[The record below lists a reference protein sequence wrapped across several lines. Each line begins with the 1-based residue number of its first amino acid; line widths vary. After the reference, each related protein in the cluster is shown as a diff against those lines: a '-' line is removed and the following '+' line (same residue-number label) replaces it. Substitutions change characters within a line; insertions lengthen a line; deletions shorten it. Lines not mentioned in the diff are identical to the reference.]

1 MTDML
6 KELCSADSFAGIDDA
21 AKVAEKYLSKYAKV
35 SRHGG
40 SVIAVTGRDETKKT
54 VMLEAHIDQIGM
66 AVTSVENGF
75 AAVAPIGGIDVRM
88 LPAMRVKIYGK
99 RTLDGVFCSMP
110 PHLKDSSDSVPDF
123 DSLYIDTGLGKAA
136 DELIS
141 VGDRVAFDD
150 GFRKLHGSRVTA
162 RSLDDRA
169 GCAAVI
175 RVSQLLHGKELPVNV
190 VFLLSDKEEI
200 GGMGA
205 KTATFSIDPDIAVAV
220 DVSFGDQ
227 PGIEK
232 EKTGTLGEGAML
244 GISPILSH
252 KVTAALKRSAEN
264 AGVSLQTEVMGGKT
278 STDADCIALSRS
290 GVACGLLSIPLRNMH
305 TPVEIV
311 DTDDIEAAA
320 RIMADFVMT
329 GCEL

>member
-1 MTDML
+1 
-6 KELCSADSFAGIDDA
+6 
-21 AKVAEKYLSKYAKV
+21 
-35 SRHGG
+35 
-40 SVIAVTGRDETKKT
+40 
-54 VMLEAHIDQIGM
+54 MLEAHIDQIGM

-99 RTLDGVFCSMP
+99 RTLDGVFCSTP
-110 PHLKDSSDSVPDF
+110 PHLKGSCDSVPDF

-205 KTATFSIDPDIAVAV
+205 KTATFSIDPDIAVAI

-232 EKTGTLGEGAML
+232 EKTGTFGRGRYA
-244 GISPILSH
+244 
-252 KVTAALKRSAEN
+252 RYF
-264 AGVSLQTEVMGGKT
+264 
-278 STDADCIALSRS
+278 TDI
-290 GVACGLLSIPLRNMH
+290 VA
-305 TPVEIV
+305 
-311 DTDDIEAAA
+311 
-320 RIMADFVMT
+320 
-329 GCEL
+329 